1 MTAGT
6 VPHWDEYRAA
16 AGASGLDACV
26 GLLGDQIASHG
37 ECVQAVGPGAA
48 LGAARASG
56 MVARYQR
63 YDESTLPSALATRPL
78 TLIDVGPIRDPADIN
93 PKDETRPSTS
103 RAQQVAVVGARAG
116 AVLKVAPAGQ
126 MSWWP
131 ALADAGDTERLAM
144 IAMTGP
150 HFGGGTLES
159 GSTRTLG
166 LVQLTDLTPTVLQ
179 HLGIPRPSKLGGTPL
194 QFVPAQE
201 VSDHFADQRLR
212 TLLDYDQASHSV
224 RSLVEPFF
232 YGWVLLQLALYRCV
246 ALLWKHGWATSA
258 TPARH
263 SPSGRHCRDRP
274 GVDVPGQTSAVV
286 ALLCSGGQ
294 RCRIVGLFAAAISAL
309 ALLGPWR
316 YRLFGPLVVVCTT
329 TMAVLTLEVMTGS
342 RLQLSSLM
350 SLQPVVGGR
359 FCGMG
364 SVAFAVFATPT
375 LRLCTAV
382 GHLASIGRTRY
393 AAAAVASI
401 GMGALLVDVSAPLG
415 GDLGVPAALLP
426 GVVLLVLAILAVRLT
441 WRLIL
446 AIAGGVWGFLVLLG
460 LLGLLD
466 RLRPAQSRSLLG

>member
-1 MTAGT
+1 M
-6 VPHWDEYRAA
+6 P
-16 AGASGLDACV
+16 
-26 GLLGDQIASHG
+26 
-37 ECVQAVGPGAA
+37 
-48 LGAARASG
+48 
-56 MVARYQR
+56 
-63 YDESTLPSALATRPL
+63 
-78 TLIDVGPIRDPADIN
+78 
-93 PKDETRPSTS
+93 
-103 RAQQVAVVGARAG
+103 
-116 AVLKVAPAGQ
+116 
-126 MSWWP
+126 WWP

-144 IAMTGP
+144 IAITGP

-179 HLGIPRPSKLGGTPL
+179 HLGIPQPSKLGGTPL

-246 ALLWKHGWATSA
+246 ALLWKRGWGTDGQRLQLLLDTRRVAVIAAT
-258 TPARH
+258 
-263 SPSGRHCRDRP
+263 
-274 GVDVPGQTSAVV
+274 VPVSTFLANLLPWWRFSVPVVSVV
-286 ALLCSGGQ
+286 AS
-294 RCRIVGLFAAAISAL
+294 VGLFAAAISAL

-364 SVAFAVFATPT
+364 SVTFAVFATAT

-382 GHLASIGRTRY
+382 GHHLASIGQTRY